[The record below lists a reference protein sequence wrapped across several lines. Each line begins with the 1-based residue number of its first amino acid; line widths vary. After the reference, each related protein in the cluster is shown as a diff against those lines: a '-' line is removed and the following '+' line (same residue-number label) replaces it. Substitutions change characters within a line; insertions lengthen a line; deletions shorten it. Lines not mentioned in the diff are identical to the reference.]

1 MTTLYTKA
9 EFCFMD
15 KDGEIAWGE
24 VGWIKSEWDGAVS
37 DEEKDRMNFAYKV
50 AEDYLKPLMK
60 VEFEITYIIALKK
73 GEL

>member
-1 MTTLYTKA
+1 MTTLYIRA

-15 KDGEIAWGE
+15 KDGEIALGE
-24 VGWIKSEWDGAVS
+24 VGWIKSEWDGSVN
-37 DEEKDRMNFAYKV
+37 DKEKDRMNFAHKA

-60 VEFEITYIIALKK
+60 VEFEITYITALKK